1 MAGPVLSFSDLWGNQ
16 GLVNGLRRAL
26 ESGRVAHA
34 YLFVG
39 PEGSGKAAV
48 ARALAGA
55 ILCEQ
60 GGPEP
65 CRQCSQCRMLA
76 GDGHPDLHEVEPEGL
91 ALKIDQ
97 IREVRRLAS
106 LRPYMAATQVFVIH
120 HVESLTDQ
128 AANSFLKLL
137 EEPPEGTHLILLADR
152 AGSVLPTILSRCQAW
167 QMQRLSVNEMQDNLK
182 RAFPELPDEEV
193 RRIAFESGGRPEK
206 AREMA
211 TPEARALYQEQ
222 IRLCMH
228 VLTGEPP
235 ELLAVAEEM
244 DKNRAR
250 VEKLLEGLAAQFDAA
265 LRSANER
272 AARSSTSPAGEGC
285 PFTEA
290 GDLIALL
297 EEVALARRLLKA
309 NVNARLTLDV
319 LFLEI
324 YSRRTR
330 PA

>member
-1 MAGPVLSFSDLWGNQ
+1 MAGSVLSFSDIWGNQ

-34 YLFVG
+34 YLLVG
-39 PEGSGKAAV
+39 PEGSGKTAV

-55 ILCEQ
+55 VLCEQ

-65 CRQCSQCRMLA
+65 CGQCLQCRMLA
-76 GDGHPDLHEVEPEGL
+76 GDGHPDLHEVEPDGQT
-91 ALKIDQ
+91 LKIDQ

-106 LRPYMAATQVFVIH
+106 LRPYMAATQVFIVH

-137 EEPPEGTHLILLADR
+137 EEPPDGTHLILLADR

-167 QMQRLSVNEMQDNLK
+167 QMQRLSMGEMQQSLK
-182 RAFPELPDEEV
+182 QAFPDLSDEEV
-193 RRIAFESGGRPEK
+193 RRITFESGGLSEK

-222 IRLCMH
+222 IKLCMR
-228 VLTGEPP
+228 VLEGEPP
-235 ELLAVAEEM
+235 ELLALAEDL
-244 DKNRAR
+244 DKNRPR
-250 VEKLLEGLAAQFDAA
+250 VEKLLEGLAARFDAA

-272 AARSSTSPAGEGC
+272 AAHSSTSRASEGC
-285 PFTEA
+285 PFSET

-309 NVNARLTLDV
+309 NVNVRLALDV

-324 YSRRTR
+324 YSRRKR